1 MSWEEILK
9 KVPLTPNERKQ
20 VEELVRFRN
29 MDEQEA
35 EKVVRRKAGKLEGR
49 KRIEEIDEDRW
60 KGRFVKSPYG
70 ILRKRSERDIE
81 RDNYQMKKRLDRANK
96 NLKDKKRELQ
106 YAIRAGKEIDSLYA
120 EYRKA
125 KERYDRILSESKKA
139 SEDLARIER
148 ENIAT
153 RREEKRKIQEEIK
166 QVKQDFIEK
175 KNVVIQEFLKYVDS
189 FGIGDNKPLKQI
201 MDIPQTGEGRV
212 FRKIY
217 EKASKGAGIYG
228 FVNRI
233 INYENYKDFNVN
245 EKINQFKNSLER
257 AKRFYKDEVREV
269 YLNRIRN
276 R

>member
-1 MSWEEILK
+1 MSESK
-9 KVPLTPNERKQ
+9 KVS
-20 VEELVRFRN
+20 EELVRI
-29 MDEQEA
+29 A
-35 EKVVRRKAGKLEGR
+35 
-49 KRIEEIDEDRW
+49 
-60 KGRFVKSPYG
+60 
-70 ILRKRSERDIE
+70 
-81 RDNYQMKKRLDRANK
+81 
-96 NLKDKKRELQ
+96 
-106 YAIRAGKEIDSLYA
+106 
-120 EYRKA
+120 
-125 KERYDRILSESKKA
+125 
-139 SEDLARIER
+139 R
-148 ENIAT
+148 ENIAR